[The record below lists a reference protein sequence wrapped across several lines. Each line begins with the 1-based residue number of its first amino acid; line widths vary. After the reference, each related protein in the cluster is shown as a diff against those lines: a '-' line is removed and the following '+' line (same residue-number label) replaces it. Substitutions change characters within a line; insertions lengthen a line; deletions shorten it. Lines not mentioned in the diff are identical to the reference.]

1 MKNMPAGKFTGCA
14 TISNSELLAHNSV
27 LKNQKDDILLKARN
41 QEPELLQYHSSPA
54 SKKKKK
60 SGQIFRTF
68 CALSSFKINK

>member
-60 SGQIFRTF
+60 IIRTNLQNFLCPIF
-68 CALSSFKINK
+68 LQNK

>member
-1 MKNMPAGKFTGCA
+1 MKNMPARKFTGCA

-60 SGQIFRTF
+60 NHQDKSSE
-68 CALSSFKINK
+68 LSVPYLPSK

>member
-1 MKNMPAGKFTGCA
+1 MPAGKFTGCA

-60 SGQIFRTF
+60 NQDKSSE
-68 CALSSFKINK
+68 LSVPYLPSK

>member
-60 SGQIFRTF
+60 IRTNLQNFLCPIF
-68 CALSSFKINK
+68 LQNK